1 MAKYVITIAE
11 IAAVPA
17 APPSKLSKKFI
28 ELLIPTTQKTVNKIS
43 KNIEPVGFAILLF
56 TINTIEIK
64 IPDILCA
71 INLKN
76 GDRFFMSSHNPTK
89 PIAIAGPKTDV
100 ANQKLLIVE
109 FEKNNAE
116 YDTMTTPINIAN
128 PPRYGIAL
136 VCDL

>member
-1 MAKYVITIAE
+1 VIKIDE

-43 KNIEPVGFAILLF
+43 KKVEPVGFAILLF
-56 TINTIEIK
+56 IINTIEIK
-64 IPDILCA
+64 IPDIVCA
-71 INLKN
+71 INLRS
-76 GDRFFMSSHNPTK
+76 GDKFFMSSHNPTM
-89 PIAIAGPKTDV
+89 PIAIAGPRTEV
-100 ANQKLLIVE
+100 ANQKLLKVE
-109 FEKNNAE
+109 FEKNKAE
-116 YDTMTTPINIAN
+116 YDTVTTPISIAK